1 MKKMTLAICAV
12 LASASASADTI
23 LGFDATLG
31 AWKPAYSGA
40 IGADNFNVD
49 EFTLAEDNV
58 TFIQAALEH
67 PIPVIPNILVAHSKI
82 ETNGATTLN
91 ENVTFDDETFVAGSE
106 ISANMTLS
114 HTDATLY
121 YEILDNWVN
130 LDLGVTAR
138 MYDGNFQAASVYDTG
153 IDACIPESVI
163 PCGSIQQSEN
173 IELSGV
179 LPMIYGV
186 ARFDLPF
193 TGWSIIAQGNG
204 TSYNGD
210 SHTDLTAKI
219 RWDFVPALD
228 FAIEAGYRAMTLDV
242 KELDALQSDLE
253 IKGPYLGLNLHL

>member
-1 MKKMTLAICAV
+1 MKKITLAFCAA
-12 LASASASADTI
+12 LASAGASADTI

-31 AWKPAYSGA
+31 AWKPAYSGT
-40 IGADNFNVD
+40 IGVNNFNVD
-49 EFTLAEDNV
+49 EFALAEDNV

-67 PIPVIPNILVAHSKI
+67 PIPLIPNILLAHSKI
-82 ETNGATTLN
+82 ETNGSTEITD
-91 ENVTFDDETFVAGSE
+91 EVTFDDETFRAYSTV
-106 ISANMTLS
+106 SANMSLT

-130 LDLGVTAR
+130 LDLGLTAR
-138 MYDGNFQAASVYDTG
+138 MYDGEFNATG
-153 IDACIPESVI
+153 QGGIVCIPTVPST
-163 PCGSIQQSEN
+163 PCGDTQSET

-179 LPMIYGV
+179 LPMVYGV

-204 TSYNGD
+204 TSYKGD
-210 SHTDLTAKI
+210 RHTDLTAKI

-228 FAIEAGYRAMTLDV
+228 FAIEAGYRSMTLDV

>member
-1 MKKMTLAICAV
+1 MKKITLALCAA

-31 AWKPAYSGA
+31 AWQPAYSGA
-40 IGADNFNVD
+40 IGVDNFNVD
-49 EFTLAEDNV
+49 EFALAEDNA

-67 PIPVIPNILVAHSKI
+67 PIPLIPNILVAHSKI
-82 ETNGATTLN
+82 ETSGSAMLS
-91 ENVTFDDETFVAGSE
+91 ENVTFDDETFVIGSDVTAD
-106 ISANMTLS
+106 INLT

-138 MYDGNFQAASVYDTG
+138 QYSGELAATSDL
-153 IDACIPESVI
+153 
-163 PCGSIQQSEN
+163 QSEN

-179 LPMIYGV
+179 LPMVYGV